1 MMIRIN
7 GGWLDG
13 HLIRRARK
21 AHRCD
26 AWLGGKRG
34 RCDNVIL
41 PGSYYAEGEPN
52 DRAGGYGDDRL
63 CLECAGPEAREAAPL
78 FERRAAA

>member
-26 AWLGGKRG
+26 AWLGWKRG